1 MVCIT
6 VSSLTSVQSQVRG
19 RGGKSEG
26 EVVCI
31 IVLSPTSVQSQVRGR
46 GGMYNSFVSYKV
58 KCLLPQCKVKSEG
71 EVVCI
76 TVSSPTS
83 VKVKSEGEVVCITV
97 SSLTLKVKSE
107 GEVVCITVLSLTL
120 VQSEVRGR
128 GGMYN
133 SFVSYL
139 STKSSQRERWYV

>member
-1 MVCIT
+1 M
-6 VSSLTSVQSQVRG
+6 
-19 RGGKSEG
+19 
-26 EVVCI
+26 
-31 IVLSPTSVQSQVRGR
+31 
-46 GGMYNSFVSYKV
+46 
-58 KCLLPQCKVKSEG
+58 KSEG

-97 SSLTLKVKSE
+97 
-107 GEVVCITVLSLTL
+107 LSLTS
-120 VQSEVRGR
+120 VQSQVRGR

-133 SFVSYL
+133 SFVPYL